1 MATAEA
7 ANVRAAKARRS
18 VAPRDVANSLPPDVH
33 AKVGSRAKLTPKVIG
48 RAQSISADPAQPAA
62 AAQPPAAEDTA
73 EGSDERRR
81 LRWIA
86 HYVKQGQVQEAL
98 DLGWNGKAWTAPEM
112 PLMMPHG
119 APEAHP
125 VHGVIYNL

>member
-1 MATAEA
+1 MTTAEA

-48 RAQSISADPAQPAA
+48 RAQSISDVQPAA
-62 AAQPPAAEDTA
+62 AAQPPAAENTA

-86 HYVKQGQVQEAL
+86 YYVKQGQVQEAL
-98 DLGWNGKAWTAPEM
+98 DLGWNGKAWTAPDT
-112 PLMMPHG
+112 PLMVPHG